1 MANNPRGNPKLTKGV
16 VLNPHGRPK
25 GTLNKRSEKWNQLCD
40 YLLDDGIDRLQN
52 AMSGLEPKEF
62 IDAYV
67 KILAYIKPK
76 LQSVDTN
83 STEGIKIIIQNETN
97 DEQS

>member
-1 MANNPRGNPKLTKGV
+1 MGNNQRGNPKLVKGV

-40 YLLDDGIDRLQN
+40 YLLDDGIDRLQV

-83 STEGIKIIIQNETN
+83 SSEGIKIIIQNEIDK
-97 DEQS
+97 DE